1 MINRHRFKFNPETL
15 EITIV
20 KDKNTNEIM
29 QEHESVWAWDAIDIW
44 DGKEHS
50 AEIDDPT
57 CLKDLLIKLC
67 ESFIKDQFRIGVHI
81 DDAELR
87 NELEEEAKQ
96 LIELLKGEIR

>member
-1 MINRHRFKFNPETL
+1 MINRHRFNFNPETL

-20 KDKNTNEIM
+20 RDKNTNETM
-29 QEHESVWAWDAIDIW
+29 QEHESIWAWDAIDIW

-67 ESFIKDQFRIGVHI
+67 ESFVKDPHRIGVHI
-81 DDAELR
+81 EDAELR
-87 NELEEEAKQ
+87 NELEQEAKQ
-96 LIELLKGEIR
+96 LIEVLKSTD